1 MGSFP
6 AHALGKLSTVGE
18 TFMNYAV
25 APITSYARLREVV
38 DAQMEAD
45 SCLPVGS
52 IHLAREH
59 GSVLLSSARLE
70 LEQMATHRR
79 IFRDHF

>member
-1 MGSFP
+1 
-6 AHALGKLSTVGE
+6 
-18 TFMNYAV
+18 MNYAV

-70 LEQMATHRR
+70 LEQMAYSSKNFPRS
-79 IFRDHF
+79 F